1 MTQLALFVRRALTGY
16 VLHGDG
22 IFPKN
27 AKLPDRFM
35 PELPALHSPLLGAA
49 VRDVG
54 AEEF

>member
-1 MTQLALFVRRALTGY
+1 MTQLALFLRRALTGY

-35 PELPALHSPLLGAA
+35 PMLPALHSPLRGAA
-49 VRDVG
+49 ACDAG

>member
-22 IFPKN
+22 IVPKN
-27 AKLPDRFM
+27 AKLLERFM
-35 PELPALHSPLLGAA
+35 PMLPALHSALPGAA
-49 VRDVG
+49 ARDAG

>member
-16 VLHGDG
+16 VLYGDG

-27 AKLPDRFM
+27 AKLPDIFISMLLARRA
-35 PELPALHSPLLGAA
+35 PLPGAA
-49 VRDVG
+49 ARDAG